1 MEKFFLPVFILNIF
15 LVMLDAALG
24 YLSAPQL
31 LAKAGEPE
39 IAAVGIRNAR
49 RLLPAVVALYM
60 FFNCL
65 GYFQGRS
72 GILFSVTGLVCIDLA
87 LQLYLRSRNTT
98 LSEDDE

>member
-1 MEKFFLPVFILNIF
+1 MEKFFLPLFILNIF
-15 LVMLDAALG
+15 MVMVDAALG
-24 YLSAPQL
+24 YFSAPQL

-39 IAAVGIRNAR
+39 IVATGIRSAR
-49 RLLPAVVALYM
+49 RMLPAVVALYM

-87 LQLYLRSRNTT
+87 LQLYLRNRNNIPP
-98 LSEDDE
+98 EDDD